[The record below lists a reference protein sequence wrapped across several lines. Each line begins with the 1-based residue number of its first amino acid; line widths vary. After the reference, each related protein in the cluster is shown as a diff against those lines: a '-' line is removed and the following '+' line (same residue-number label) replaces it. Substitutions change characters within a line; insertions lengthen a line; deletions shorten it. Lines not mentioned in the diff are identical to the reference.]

1 MFTCSTCHENL
12 SNCGDKYEI
21 LLLSHSIH
29 LLTSNQKIRF
39 FQTSSW
45 IDFNAYL
52 YFVSIFVCVCNCF
65 CLWSSEYVCIES
77 HFSHSIQ
84 TYGFNI
90 KFCLYRWYD
99 KYTSDNC
106 YFCQFLRGMLLY
118 HIFCFILLYLLSILS
133 YVFRDGWWILIR
145 KNSIQ
150 FMWICFVIEISCS
163 KHSAVNMFL

>member
-1 MFTCSTCHENL
+1 MPSTCSGNIKYSPANPFSWALEWRVSFFIARCCCTCHENL

-118 HIFCFILLYLLSILS
+118 
-133 YVFRDGWWILIR
+133 
-145 KNSIQ
+145 Q